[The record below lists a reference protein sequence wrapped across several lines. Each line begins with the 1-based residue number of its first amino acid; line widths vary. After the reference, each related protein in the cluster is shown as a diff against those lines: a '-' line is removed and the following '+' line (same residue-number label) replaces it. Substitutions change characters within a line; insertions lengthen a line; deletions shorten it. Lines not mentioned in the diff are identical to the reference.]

1 MGNRTDKPKQTAQ
14 QLITKM
20 KNEKG
25 ISFKYTSES
34 DAENYLANINNY
46 LRTAAYR
53 KTIKNIKK
61 VSITANTSV

>member
-14 QLITKM
+14 QLIAKM

-34 DAENYLANINNY
+34 DAENYLANINNSTFPPVK
-46 LRTAAYR
+46 LA
-53 KTIKNIKK
+53 
-61 VSITANTSV
+61 